1 MKVFKFGGASVKDA
15 SGVKNM
21 AEILHRYRG
30 ESLLIVVS
38 AMGKTTNHLEA
49 LTRAYFN
56 GLPEK
61 MQLYHE
67 IRDFHLAICQDLF
80 GKVDQP
86 EVQKILEHLQGI
98 IDPEQEENS
107 AKDLLYDYVYDLIVP
122 AGELLS
128 TQIISSWMRE
138 SGIPHQLLDAREY
151 ILTDHTYREG
161 KVLWDLS
168 AQRILDVI
176 PGILEKGQWVI
187 TQGFIGGTTDH
198 KSVTLGREGSDYT
211 AAIFSNILD
220 AKACYIW
227 KDVPG
232 LMNADPKRMPEAR
245 KIERISYGEAIELAY
260 YGASVIHPKTLKP
273 LQNKGIPLYVKSF
286 MDPDSTGTE
295 IGEESLETREC
306 SYIFKDNQALISI
319 SPKDY
324 SFIAEDNI
332 YAIFGFISRYHVRVN
347 MMQNSAIS
355 FSLCID
361 ENEKTLP
368 LISSLSKGFNVRYNT
383 GLRLITIRHYTPELV
398 ENIVKDKVVLLEQR
412 SRTTIQMV
420 VKG

>member
-21 AEILHRYRG
+21 TEILHRYRG
-30 ESLLIVVS
+30 EPLLIVVS

-49 LTRAYFN
+49 LTRAYFQ

-67 IRDFHLAICQDLF
+67 IRDFHLAVCQDLF
-80 GKVDQP
+80 GRTDQK
-86 EVQKILEHLQGI
+86 EVLNILDKLLAI

-107 AKDLLYDYVYDLIVP
+107 AKDLLFDYVYDLIVP

-161 KVLWDLS
+161 KVLWDIS
-168 AQRILDVI
+168 AQKILDVI
-176 PGILEKGQWVI
+176 PGVLEKGQWVI
-187 TQGFIGGTTDH
+187 TQGFIGGTTDR
-198 KSVTLGREGSDYT
+198 KSVTLGREGSDYS

-220 AKACYIW
+220 AEACYIW

-232 LMNADPKRMPEAR
+232 LMNADPKRIPEAS
-245 KIERISYGEAIELAY
+245 KIDRISYGEAIELAY

-273 LQNKGIPLYVKSF
+273 LQNKSIPLYVKSF
-286 MDPDSTGTE
+286 LDPESPGTE
-295 IGEESLETREC
+295 IREELVEARE
-306 SYIFKDNQALISI
+306 SSFIFKDNQALISI

-355 FSLCID
+355 FSICID

-368 LISSLSKGFNVRYNT
+368 LISSLSKSFNVRYNT
-383 GLRLITIRHYTPELV
+383 GLQLITLRHYTPEQIEKL
-398 ENIVKDKVVLLEQR
+398 VKDKGVLLEQR
-412 SRTTIQMV
+412 SRTTLQMV
-420 VKG
+420 VRV